1 MSCYT
6 YLGVSPVSASDE
18 EDEMWTERC
27 EYYCSVANDCTR
39 TATSVLTLKKCPPR
53 APPRVEPTTYSLD
66 EPSNNN
72 TTSERKGKQA
82 RINLSYLGTEELRIY
97 TYSSKLQL
105 LYEQAVGSFQSVAHR
120 AVEKISSTMFKV
132 VCTEGDWVDVDVHLK
147 WLPPSP
153 PTTTPIAPTTNTASN
168 VPTTTTAAT
177 ANSGSRTSSSFT
189 LSLLEICDWLDARV
203 EYLEPSVFAALV
215 RLTLEK
221 IVMRY
226 LHMLRIAALRQRH
239 FATDSIEVIQ
249 IKTDMNDI
257 LNKLILTLDGVGT
270 ANDNFSETLK
280 ESRYNKLIIHVHL
293 LLSSP
298 LISSDMDTALMY
310 FDDEA
315 KAHRSD
321 ALACSH
327 LVSCILSLRSDTG
340 GFFTL
345 VHNSST
351 SKGSQGEG
359 KSKGTKSS
367 LGQSE
372 GSTRGVESSQMD
384 SSAHGSVGQAEPSS
398 KDITSSSIQGATVV
412 AKKPSTLSRLSHYMF
427 HSKSTD
433 TNGAPA
439 LDPATTKRLNEIQKI
454 ITNIAQNYDQTL
466 DTNTTSSL
474 YRLFHP
480 SLVTTIPLSL
490 LLFDDHRD
498 LELTKTALEDSD
510 HHRRAV
516 TDTSQQPLKLSIN
529 NLALTNIHGVHKLKP
544 LLIFEINGFKYKS
557 PIATADPATEQYIW
571 RDYTLEIP
579 VDNTVLSSH
588 SLAVELRYIGCMSY
602 VCILV
607 QLLYTKIFTSDV
619 YMFLLRTCTMYS
631 LDFALSLLKCYI
643 HIHVRMYRYKGRVY
657 GTDKIG
663 AVHIP
668 LSSLHVSSI
677 GSHKRIYLR

>member
-1 MSCYT
+1 M
-6 YLGVSPVSASDE
+6 SASEE
-18 EDEMWTERC
+18 EDEIWTERC

-39 TATSVLTLKKCPPR
+39 TAASVLTLKKCPPSP
-53 APPRVEPTTYSLD
+53 PPRSDLAPYSLD
-66 EPSNNN
+66 EPSNSNSSN
-72 TTSERKGKQA
+72 TSERKGKQA
-82 RINLSYLGTEELRIY
+82 RINLAYLGTEELRIY

-132 VCTEGDWVDVDVHLK
+132 VCTEGDWVDVDVDVHLK
-147 WLPPSP
+147 WLPPAPTPATSTVTAP
-153 PTTTPIAPTTNTASN
+153 TSTATTTTTTTSVNNAPTTTIAATTNGSN
-168 VPTTTTAAT
+168 
-177 ANSGSRTSSSFT
+177 GRTSSFT
-189 LSLLEICDWLDARV
+189 LSLIEICDWLDARV

-221 IVMRY
+221 VVMRY

-239 FATDSIEVIQ
+239 FSTDSIEVAQ
-249 IKTDMNDI
+249 IEADLNDI
-257 LNKLILTLDGVGT
+257 LNKLTLVLDGVGT

-280 ESRYNKLIIHVHL
+280 ESRYNKLIIHVYL

-298 LISSDMDTALMY
+298 LISSDLDAAFMY

-315 KAHRSD
+315 KAHRCD

-345 VHNSST
+345 VNNSST

-359 KSKGTKSS
+359 KNKGTKSP

-372 GSTRGVESSQMD
+372 GSTRGVESSRQMD

-398 KDITSSSIQGATVV
+398 KDTTSTLGIPVV
-412 AKKPSTLSRLSHYMF
+412 AVKKPSTFSRLSHYMF

-433 TNGAPA
+433 PNGAPA
-439 LDPATTKRLNEIQKI
+439 LDPATTKRLNEIQKVV
-454 ITNIAQNYDQTL
+454 TNIGQNYDQTL

-480 SLVTTIPLSL
+480 PFTTTIPLSL

-510 HHRRAV
+510 RHRRAV
-516 TDTSQQPLKLSIN
+516 TDASQQPIKLSIN

-544 LLIFEINGFKYKS
+544 LLIFEINGVKYKS
-557 PIATADPATEQYIW
+557 PIATADPASEQYIW

-588 SLAVELRYIGCMSY
+588 SLAVELRYVGCMSY
-602 VCILV
+602 VYIFV

-619 YMFLLRTCTMYS
+619 YMFLLRTCTTYS
-631 LDFALSLLKCYI
+631 LDFALSLIKCYM

-677 GSHKRIYLR
+677 G